1 MWSWCLCL
9 HGPGRQRN
17 GSLAR
22 LKLPTRLQA
31 QAPRSHSKVKVEERA
46 AQKPAE
52 VLKFACQAGWLGF
65 RPFRAFGDG
74 FTASN
79 GRLERL
85 YRKNPGLGLG
95 TFARATANL
104 GLEP

>member
-9 HGPGRQRN
+9 HGPGRRRN

-52 VLKFACQAGWLGF
+52 WVFSRDSALRLVDDAKRFFFDTKVFGGLDIDMIYFSLRAACFQ
-65 RPFRAFGDG
+65 
-74 FTASN
+74 
-79 GRLERL
+79 
-85 YRKNPGLGLG
+85 
-95 TFARATANL
+95 
-104 GLEP
+104 